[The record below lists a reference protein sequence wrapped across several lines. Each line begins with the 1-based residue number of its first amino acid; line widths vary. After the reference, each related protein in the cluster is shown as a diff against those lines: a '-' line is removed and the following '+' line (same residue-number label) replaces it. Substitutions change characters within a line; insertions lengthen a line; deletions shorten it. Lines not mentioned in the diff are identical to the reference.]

1 MTTLTGIGALIL
13 AAGYSSRMES
23 FKPLLRMGNSTVLEE
38 AVARFKKAGIEALR
52 VVVGYNAGLIT
63 PTLDRLGVQWVLNEQ
78 FDKGMLSSVLAGV
91 RSLGREIDAFF
102 LLPVDVPLVKPKTI
116 EALTKAHHRGKSEI
130 IYPCFR
136 GTRGHPPLI
145 ATACIPEDLAYDYP
159 GGLRAFLLQY
169 GHLAQDLEMADEAI
183 LMDCDTPADYE
194 KMQAY
199 ARRED
204 IPTERECEALWVQF
218 GTPEKV
224 INHSRMVAQVARLL
238 AVHLNL
244 AGLDLNLDLI
254 VAAGCLH
261 DLAKDRP
268 NHAREAGR
276 LLAEL
281 GYVRVAEIVASHMDI
296 CFRKGV
302 VTEADLVYLAD
313 KCVAG
318 DRLAQLE
325 DRFQGAMAKY
335 AGSSEISGAVKNR
348 LNNARLI
355 QGAVEKVLRQPLE
368 EIIQNFRRNI
378 EAVSNRGERL
388 IYLIRHGA
396 MQAPGPGKRFIGQV
410 DLPLSHE
417 GIEQIQRLKDELRS
431 AQLSAIF
438 CSDLKRSLE
447 TAALLSEMQDRF
459 APAPRPELREI
470 SLGHWDGLTFEE
482 VRARYPDE
490 FEERGRDM
498 VHYRPPGGE
507 SFLDCTKRV
516 IPAFFDILHA
526 TRGNILIVGH
536 AGVNRII
543 LCQVSG
549 LSLDRLFDM
558 DQDYGC
564 LNVIHNSGGI
574 FTLKTLNGKA
584 V

>member
-1 MTTLTGIGALIL
+1 MTAKARLCALIL
-13 AAGYSSRMES
+13 AAGYSSRMGA
-23 FKPLLRMGNSTVLEE
+23 FKPLLPVGSSTMLEE
-38 AVARFKKAGIEALR
+38 GISRFSKAGITDIR
-52 VVVGYNAGLIT
+52 VVVGYKAEEVIPILERMGI
-63 PTLDRLGVQWVLNEQ
+63 QWVLNEQ
-78 FDKGMLSSVLAGV
+78 YESGMLSSALAGIN
-91 RSLGREIDAFF
+91 SLESGVDAFF
-102 LLPVDVPLVKPKTI
+102 LLPVDIPLVKPKTLVALA
-116 EALTKAHHRGKSEI
+116 EAYANGHAGI
-130 IYPCFR
+130 IYPRFQ
-136 GTRGHPPLI
+136 GERGHPPLI
-145 ATACIPEDLAYDYP
+145 ATACIPEDLEYDYP

-169 GHLAQDLEMADEAI
+169 DHLALDLEMADEAI
-183 LMDCDTPADYE
+183 LMDCDTPSDYE
-194 KMQAY
+194 RMQAY
-199 ARRED
+199 GRRED

-218 GTPEKV
+218 GTPVKV

-261 DLAKDRP
+261 DLAKGRP
-268 NHAREAGR
+268 DHAREAGR

-318 DRLAQLE
+318 NRLAQFE

-335 AGSSEISGAVKNR
+335 ADSPEISGAVKIR

-355 QGAVEKVLRQPLE
+355 QGAIENVLRQPLE
-368 EIIQNFRRNI
+368 QILQNFRRNI
-378 EAVSNRGERL
+378 EAVSNSGERL

-396 MQAPGPGKRFIGQV
+396 EQAPGPGRRFIGQV

-417 GIEQIQRLKDELRS
+417 GVEQIQALKNELHS

-447 TAALLSEMQDRF
+447 TAAILSEMQDRF

-482 VRARYPDE
+482 VRTRYPDE

-526 TRGNILIVGH
+526 TRGSILIVGH

-564 LNVIHNSGGI
+564 LNVIHNTGGI

>member
-1 MTTLTGIGALIL
+1 MTKAIRFGAVIL
-13 AAGYSSRMES
+13 AAGYSSRMGS
-23 FKPLLRMGNSTVLEE
+23 FKPLLPLGSSTALEQ

-52 VVVGYNAGLIT
+52 VVVGHNAGLIT
-63 PTLDRLGVQWVLNEQ
+63 PTLDRLGVQWVHNEQ

-116 EALTKAHHRGKSEI
+116 ETLTKAHCNGNSAI

-145 ATACIPEDLAYDYP
+145 AAACIPENLAYDYP

-169 GHLAQDLEMADEAI
+169 DHLAQDLEMADEAI

-199 ARRED
+199 GRRED

-218 GTPEKV
+218 GTPEEV

-238 AVHLNL
+238 AVHINL

-261 DLAKDRP
+261 DLAKGRP
-268 NHAREAGR
+268 DHAREAGR

-296 CFRKGV
+296 YFRKSV

-318 DRLAQLE
+318 DRLAQVE
-325 DRFQGAMAKY
+325 NRFQATMEKY
-335 AGSSEISGAVKNR
+335 ADSPEISGAVKSR

-368 EIIQNFRRNI
+368 QIIQNFRRNL

-396 MQAPGPGKRFIGQV
+396 VQTQGTGKRFIGQL
-410 DLPLSHE
+410 DLPLSHK
-417 GIEQIQRLKDELRS
+417 GVEQIQELENELWS

-447 TAALLSEMQDRF
+447 TAAILSGIRDHF

-470 SLGHWDGLTFEE
+470 SLGQWDGLTFEE
-482 VRARYPDE
+482 VRTRYPNE

-526 TRGNILIVGH
+526 TRGNILIAGH

-549 LSLDRLFDM
+549 LSLDQLFDM

-574 FTLKTLNGKA
+574 FTLKTLNGNA